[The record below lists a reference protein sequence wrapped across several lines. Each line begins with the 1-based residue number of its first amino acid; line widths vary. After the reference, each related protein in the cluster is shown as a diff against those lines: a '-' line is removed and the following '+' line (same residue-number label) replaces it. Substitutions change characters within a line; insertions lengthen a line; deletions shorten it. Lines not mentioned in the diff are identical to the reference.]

1 MPTTTVN
8 GSAIYYEQS
17 GRDGAPDLVFSNSLG
32 TNLHMW
38 DAQAEALADDY
49 RILRYDS
56 RGHGRSDAPAGDYAM
71 AMLADDLIG
80 LVDSLGIGTFS
91 YCGLSMGGMV
101 GQWIGTHHGDRV
113 RRLVLSNTSS
123 LMAPPAAWTER
134 MVTVMANG
142 LESVVDEV

>member
-1 MPTTTVN
+1 
-8 GSAIYYEQS
+8 
-17 GRDGAPDLVFSNSLG
+17 
-32 TNLHMW
+32 
-38 DAQAEALADDY
+38 Y

-123 LMAPPAAWTER
+123 LMAPPAAWTVR

-142 LESVVDEV
+142 LESVVDEVVDRWFTPAFQAGSPADVDRIRAMILATPPHGYAGC